1 MQYYKIHKIRG
12 FSDDIPSNY
21 SEDFSGIKVDIKGLN
36 LYYIFKMI
44 MSVFMFKKAVC
55 TIVSTLC
62 ILFLLSACDSSI
74 DDYESYKNL
83 KVGEHFSVNRDGYAV
98 KINDTLLVW
107 HNLADGE
114 KDCVKVIDKNMV
126 DASGMIEG
134 EDVLNGSKELLAD
147 KIKNCYSSNDYV
159 IMELLNNDTIITV
172 DCNNNFKYS
181 KFDNLKSTGIDYSKF
196 NHISID

>member
-1 MQYYKIHKIRG
+1 
-12 FSDDIPSNY
+12 
-21 SEDFSGIKVDIKGLN
+21 
-36 LYYIFKMI
+36 MI
-44 MSVFMFKKAVC
+44 MSVFMFKKVVC

-62 ILFLLSACDSSI
+62 ILFLLSACNASI
-74 DDYESYKNL
+74 DDYESYQNL

-147 KIKNCYSSNDYV
+147 KIKDCYSSNDYV
-159 IMELLNNDTIITV
+159 IMELLNNDTIILV

-181 KFDNLKSTGIDYSKF
+181 KQELITVNLITYQSADYFFGKKFFMNKYYYIINLFD
-196 NHISID
+196 SIDRLFLNTYSTPAYFLSKISFVII

>member
-1 MQYYKIHKIRG
+1 
-12 FSDDIPSNY
+12 
-21 SEDFSGIKVDIKGLN
+21 
-36 LYYIFKMI
+36 
-44 MSVFMFKKAVC
+44 MFKKAVC
-55 TIVSTLC
+55 TIMSALC
-62 ILFLLSACDSSI
+62 ILCLLSSCNTSV

-126 DASGMIEG
+126 DSSGMIEG

-147 KIKNCYSSNDYV
+147 KIKDCYSSNDYV
-159 IMELLNNDTIITV
+159 IMELLNNDTIIMV

-196 NHISID
+196 NHISIG

>member
-1 MQYYKIHKIRG
+1 
-12 FSDDIPSNY
+12 
-21 SEDFSGIKVDIKGLN
+21 
-36 LYYIFKMI
+36 MI
-44 MSVFMFKKAVC
+44 MSVFMFKKVVC

-62 ILFLLSACDSSI
+62 IFFLLSACNASI

-114 KDCVKVIDKNMV
+114 KDC
-126 DASGMIEG
+126 
-134 EDVLNGSKELLAD
+134 
-147 KIKNCYSSNDYV
+147 YSSNDYV

-181 KFDNLKSTGIDYSKF
+181 KFDNLKSTGIDCSKF

>member
-1 MQYYKIHKIRG
+1 
-12 FSDDIPSNY
+12 
-21 SEDFSGIKVDIKGLN
+21 
-36 LYYIFKMI
+36 
-44 MSVFMFKKAVC
+44 MSVFMFKKVVC

-62 ILFLLSACDSSI
+62 ILFLLSACNALI

-126 DASGMIEG
+126 DSSGMIEG

-196 NHISID
+196 NHISIVSID